1 MFNRNK
7 GVFIANIVT
16 DHHPTSTL
24 AFFRDVVGQVL
35 ANAAAPDSMESTGQ
49 ELWLWIPRFLE
60 IDDTYYLCS
69 W

>member
-35 ANAAAPDSMESTGQ
+35 SNAAPDSMESTGQ
-49 ELWLWIPRFLE
+49 DMWLWIPRFLE
-60 IDDTYYLCS
+60 IIYVVGEKCLL
-69 W
+69 